1 MLKSLVAFCAM
12 VLWAVA
18 PIPLALAQSPAQL
31 AESDTPEGQRMFKEY
46 VGLFLSKQYEPALGL
61 VVSRTKAGDKWARK
75 ALGDLFFSAPPE
87 MEKLRDA
94 WVNRA
99 ARQGD
104 ADAQFLLGYALL
116 DKLLRQRDVP
126 EDAAY
131 YRRLAEAVSWMDK
144 AADQGHQY
152 AIGTLSGFNGK
163 KFESHGITSKHFD
176 NR

>member
-1 MLKSLVAFCAM
+1 MRLVIAFCAM

-18 PIPLALAQSPAQL
+18 PIPVALAQTPAQL
-31 AESDTPEGQRMFKEY
+31 AESDTPEAQKMFKEY
-46 VGLFLSKQYEPALGL
+46 VGLFLSKQYEDALGL

-87 MEKLRDA
+87 MAKLRDA

-104 ADAQFLLGYALL
+104 ADAQFLLGYMLM
-116 DKLLRQRDVP
+116 DKLFRQRDVSH
-126 EDAAY
+126 DAAY

-144 AADQGHQY
+144 AADQGHQD

-163 KFESHGITSKHFD
+163 KFEPHGIRSKHFG
-176 NR
+176 R